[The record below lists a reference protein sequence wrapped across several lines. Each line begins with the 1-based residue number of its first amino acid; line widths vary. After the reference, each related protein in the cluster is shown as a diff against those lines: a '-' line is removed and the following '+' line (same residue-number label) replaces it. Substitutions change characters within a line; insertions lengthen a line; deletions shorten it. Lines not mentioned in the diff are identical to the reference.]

1 MNKKA
6 NAVSNRCTCKE
17 KKKTLAKP
25 HRRMEAKRSSH
36 LIYPVDFPIIDA
48 VSTEQAHYASC
59 QQCDS
64 FPALSINAHKPTRL
78 CFSDGT
84 VPSTPEFC
92 EPLQRHLINCDI
104 TSQVSFGFFST
115 SKSTAIAT

>member
-1 MNKKA
+1 MNKKLTQSA
-6 NAVSNRCTCKE
+6 TDALVR
-17 KKKTLAKP
+17 KKKKKP
-25 HRRMEAKRSSH
+25 WLNHTGGWRMEAKRSSH

-84 VPSTPEFC
+84 MPSTPEFC
-92 EPLQRHLINCDI
+92 
-104 TSQVSFGFFST
+104 
-115 SKSTAIAT
+115 